1 MEKETLKDVKGDVGD
16 AESIQHYLDTF
27 NSKKN
32 VLQQSNSK
40 PSLHPISN
48 VLHSTLFPKSSHH
61 SRKGE
66 DREKKKILK
75 MPMKGD
81 TFNLPSSFLYQ

>member
-1 MEKETLKDVKGDVGD
+1 MEKETLKYVKGDVGD
-16 AESIQHYLDTF
+16 AESIQHYLDTL
-27 NSKKN
+27 NTKEN
-32 VLQQSNSK
+32 ILQQSNSK

-66 DREKKKILK
+66 DREKKK
-75 MPMKGD
+75 
-81 TFNLPSSFLYQ
+81 S